1 MQADRA
7 ARPGRP
13 QAAAGLSRQGPPAS
27 ETRPRLG
34 ASHQVKTSPELPDRV
49 IVLQENS
56 QTESTMPSAAD
67 DLSKL
72 LPNAKQVMEQLALAE
87 AEKASEAMR
96 QKAKADAEKKALI
109 DRLTKPSGVSDE
121 DALKRVAIVIQRA
134 VKNGLTEVE
143 VIRFPNVMCTDHG
156 RAINNNLEA
165 GWEKTLTGLPKEM
178 YEFWERQLKPRGYKV
193 RYQVVDFSGGVPGD
207 IGITLKW
214 S

>member
-1 MQADRA
+1 LRQIKTWPEFTDRIIA
-7 ARPGRP
+7 
-13 QAAAGLSRQGPPAS
+13 LQG
-27 ETRPRLG
+27 
-34 ASHQVKTSPELPDRV
+34 
-49 IVLQENS
+49 NW
-56 QTESTMPSAAD
+56 QTESTMAGD
-67 DLSKL
+67 DLSNL
-72 LPNAKQVMEQLALAE
+72 LPDAKQMMEQLALAE
-87 AEKASEAMR
+87 AEKASDAMR

-121 DALKRVAIVIQRA
+121 QALKRVATIIQRA

-165 GWEKTLTGLPKEM
+165 GWEQTLTGLPKEM
-178 YEFWERQLKPRGYKV
+178 YDFWERQLKPRGYKV